1 MEKRNFQNFI
11 MKDLVTKMKKVR
23 QKYKQEERQVKQ
35 KWNREKY
42 EKEVF

>member
-1 MEKRNFQNFI
+1 

-35 KWNREKY
+35 KWNREKK

>member
-1 MEKRNFQNFI
+1 MENRNFQNFI
-11 MKDLVTKMKKVR
+11 MQDLVTKMKKVR

-35 KWNREKY
+35 RWNRKKK

>member
-1 MEKRNFQNFI
+1 MQ
-11 MKDLVTKMKKVR
+11 DLVTKMKKVR

-35 KWNREKY
+35 KWNREKK